1 MWLNIYKS
9 LHRQSEISC
18 KIYDGV
24 LKLWHLWHFKG
35 KNLSQNGNF
44 NNFRNFGSFSRKFIS
59 DKELNKTFLK
69 VIFPKNECFLKVFSK
84 LQKAEQW
91 KIKGRNSFGLR
102 ECKFSRHNK
111 TKKFSKCLD
120 ELFLYCQSGHVMLVQ
135 TLFDIY
141 HPLSCLWLT
150 KYL

>member
-1 MWLNIYKS
+1 MAYF
-9 LHRQSEISC
+9 R
-18 KIYDGV
+18 
-24 LKLWHLWHFKG
+24 G

-84 LQKAEQW
+84 LQKTEQW
-91 KIKGRNSFGLR
+91 KIKLDSGKKKKGRNSFGLR

-120 ELFLYCQSGHVMLVQ
+120 ELFLYCHSGHVTLVQ
-135 TLFDIY
+135 TLFDIC
-141 HPLSCLWLT
+141 HPLSCL
-150 KYL
+150 